1 MENSIY
7 TITPPD
13 MRLSTR
19 GPSVCVLSTDGTF
32 LAEVESCH
40 EELFKTVSVN
50 IYHPGG
56 EVDADNLAWCISVM
70 HLCDN
75 IFVDLDTVSNLGLL
89 AAVIS
94 DKSVIYVSRNKNN
107 KDVIRLFNVHNDYTV
122 YDSVNDYF
130 DLILNHV

>member
-19 GPSVCVLSTDGTF
+19 GPSICVLTTDGTF

-40 EELFKTVSVN
+40 EDLFKTVSVN
-50 IYHPGG
+50 IYHPAG
-56 EVDADNLAWCISVM
+56 EVTGDNLAWTIGVM

-75 IFVDLDTVSNLGLL
+75 VFVDLDTVSNLGLL
-89 AAVIS
+89 AAVTS
-94 DKSVIYVSRNKNN
+94 NTTVTYVSRNKNN
-107 KDVIRLFNVHNDYTV
+107 KDVIRLFNVCSDYNV
-122 YDSVNDYF
+122 YDSITDYF
-130 DLILNHV
+130 DLILDH